1 MLRRIWTLFSARNR
15 EFYRDKSTLGWNV
28 FFPLFIIV
36 GFSVLF
42 SSDTQNLY
50 KVGIVRNDEVATQ
63 QIASQLKKFREM
75 QYLEF
80 IEFKDRDDALYKL
93 NHHRI
98 DLLVDPTTAEYWV
111 SKTSPKGYVV
121 EKILQAAS
129 LQGNTTAFKKQSVI
143 GREVTYIEWLF
154 PGILGMNIMF
164 SSLFGVGYVVV
175 RYRKNGVL
183 KRMSVT
189 PVRPY
194 EFMTA
199 QIMSRIFVLLTTTAI
214 VYTGTVLIFG
224 FENHGSYLALL
235 IVFALGGF
243 TMTSLGLL
251 VASRIASEELAEG
264 FLNII
269 TWPMMFLS
277 EVWFSLEG
285 ARPWVKNVSGV
296 LPLTH
301 LVDCARKV
309 INDGASI
316 YDLRYQLLSLAVMAL
331 VFLTMGSL
339 LFKWQRG

>member
-42 SSDTQNLY
+42 SNDTQSLY
-50 KVGIVRNDEVATQ
+50 KVGIIRTEKINVKTVATQ
-63 QIASQLKKFREM
+63 MERFRDM
-75 QYLEF
+75 KYLEF
-80 IEFKDRDDALYKL
+80 IEFEDSGDALYKL
-93 NHHRI
+93 RHHRI
-98 DLLVDPTTAEYWV
+98 DLLVDPTTSRYWV
-111 SKTSPKGYVV
+111 SETSPRGYVV
-121 EKILQAAS
+121 EKILEAAS
-129 LQGNTTAFKKQSVI
+129 VRENSTPFEQQSVT

-189 PVRPY
+189 PVRPH

-199 QIMSRIFVLLTTTAI
+199 QILSRIFVLLTTTAI

-224 FENHGSYLALL
+224 FENMGSYFTLFV
-235 IVFALGGF
+235 VFALGGF

-285 ARPWVKNVSGV
+285 ARPWVQNVSKF

-309 INDGASI
+309 LNEGAGI
-316 YDLRYQLLSLAVMAL
+316 YDLRYQLISLAVMSV
-331 VFLTMGSL
+331 VFITTGSL